1 MSVPIRNLWQNQ
13 NCPIMQKLLYFFNY
27 LSAFE
32 DGLLCD
38 HRPRKI
44 STIARALRLYS
55 SIYLCSNVIN
65 TSMQDHR
72 KEIQAINYKFPLQPH
87 QKYYIHTVWRTW
99 LFIAYSDERWL
110 YCQLLLLTY
119 QSIFK
124 MLGDVLF
131 QLGPSTPK
139 SDQFRISAAPEML
152 PYSMKNL
159 AFQRFRWLYWN
170 NPHYLTRT
178 CLLKRLGECTFWTW
192 EWKGL
197 HTHTQ
202 LLRYIQVLIEVW
214 MVITFWT
221 WKTNFVCLSTA
232 RLLRE
237 ICTAAL
243 LHRTIK
249 PQNAR
254 LRLTETESE
263 GPEQM
268 WGE

>member
-99 LFIAYSDERWL
+99 LFIA
-110 YCQLLLLTY
+110 LLRR
-119 QSIFK
+119 K
-124 MLGDVLF
+124 MVIL
-131 QLGPSTPK
+131 PIITPHLSK
-139 SDQFRISAAPEML
+139 YIQ
-152 PYSMKNL
+152 NV
-159 AFQRFRWLYWN
+159 
-170 NPHYLTRT
+170 
-178 CLLKRLGECTFWTW
+178 GGCTFSTW
-192 EWKGL
+192 SLHSQEWSISNFRCTRNVTIQYEELGFSKTQMTVLKQSSLPHSYMSLEKVGRMYFL
-197 HTHTQ
+197 NLGVKRFTHTQ